1 MRILFW
7 GTPDFA
13 VPPLRALLG
22 EGFDVAGVVTQPDR
36 PRGRSRSRL
45 DPSPVKQVAL
55 AEGVPVLQPER
66 PRGDAFLAD
75 VHALAPDLNVVVA
88 YGHILPRAV
97 IDQPRLGTLNIHASV
112 LPLLRG
118 ADPIRA
124 AILRGFVSTGVTIM
138 RMVPA
143 LDAGPVLHVL
153 ETPVHA
159 DETYGE
165 LWGRLRELGAQALVE
180 ALALMDAGALREVP
194 QDDARATYAPKTE
207 REHARL
213 DWTRP
218 AEDVAR
224 AVRAYDPQPG
234 AFSVLRGAEVKLFGA
249 RPVLVEERA
258 DVAPG
263 EVVALGADGVTVR
276 CGEDAVRITHVQ
288 PAGRPR
294 VEAAAWVHGRGVA
307 LGDVFAG
314 AAAGTADAG
323 AGAGGSG
330 TVGGGA

>member
-22 EGFDVAGVVTQPDR
+22 EGFEVVGVVTQPDR

-45 DPSPVKQVAL
+45 DPSPVKAL
-55 AEGVPVLQPER
+55 AVAEGIPVLQPER
-66 PRGDAFLAD
+66 PRGDAFIDELR
-75 VHALAPDLNVVVA
+75 ALAPDLSVVVA

-97 IDQPRLGTLNIHASV
+97 IDLPARGTLNIHASV

-124 AILRGFVSTGVTIM
+124 ALLQGFASTGVTIM

-143 LDAGPVLHVL
+143 LDAGPVLHVH
-153 ETPVHA
+153 ETPIHA

-165 LWGRLRELGAQALVE
+165 LWTRLSELGALALVE
-180 ALALMDAGALREVP
+180 ALALMDAGALREAP

-207 REHARL
+207 REDARL
-213 DWTRP
+213 DWARP

-224 AVRAYDPQPG
+224 AVRAYDPRPG

-249 RPVLVEERA
+249 RAVPAEERPDA
-258 DVAPG
+258 APG
-263 EVVALGADGVTVR
+263 EVVALGAGGLTVK
-276 CGEDAVRITHVQ
+276 CGEDAVRVTHVQ

-294 VEAAAWVHGRGVA
+294 LEAAAWANGRGVE
-307 LGDVFAG
+307 LGDVFA
-314 AAAGTADAG
+314 AAAAPAPSPSPAAD
-323 AGAGGSG
+323 
-330 TVGGGA
+330 

>member
-22 EGFDVAGVVTQPDR
+22 EGFDVVGVVTQPDR

-45 DPSPVKQVAL
+45 DPSPVKEVAV
-55 AEGVPVLQPER
+55 AEGLPVLQPER
-66 PRGDAFLAD
+66 PRGDAFLD
-75 VHALAPDLNVVVA
+75 ELRALAPDLNVVVA
-88 YGHILPRAV
+88 YGHILPKAV
-97 IDQPRLGTLNIHASV
+97 IDLPPRGTLNIHASV

-124 AILRGFVSTGVTIM
+124 AILQGLASTGITIM

-143 LDAGPVLHVL
+143 LDAGPVLHVH
-153 ETPVHA
+153 ETPIAA

-165 LWGRLRELGAQALVE
+165 LWERLSELGALAIVE
-180 ALALMDAGALREVP
+180 ALALLESGAAHETP
-194 QDDARATYAPKTE
+194 QDDARATYAPKTA
-207 REHARL
+207 REDARL

-224 AVRAYDPQPG
+224 AVRAYDPRPG
-234 AFSVLRGAEVKLFGA
+234 AFGVLRGAEVKLFGA
-249 RPVLVEERA
+249 RPVVVEERA
-258 DVAPG
+258 ETTPG
-263 EVVALGADGVTVR
+263 EVVALGAEGVVVK
-276 CGEDAVRITHVQ
+276 CGEDAVRITQVQ

-294 VEAAAWVHGRGVA
+294 IAAAAWANGRGVE
-307 LGDVFAG
+307 LGDLF
-314 AAAGTADAG
+314 
-323 AGAGGSG
+323 
-330 TVGGGA
+330 GGAPAEPASRAGD